1 MTIRPITRRAFLGMA
16 APAALCASGWP
27 ATPAFGPAA
36 PLREIAV
43 SRGLLYGSNVRS
55 ISLADDPAYAA
66 LVARE
71 CGVFVCSRAHWDNIS
86 PKPDET
92 RFAPIDADEAWA
104 AQHRMKFRGHCLVW
118 HERVPGWFAELA
130 DRAAAVGALE
140 QHVAT
145 TSRHFAGRMHSWDV
159 VNEAIK
165 PTQGRPDGL
174 RNSVFI
180 DKIGPDFLD
189 IAFRAARQN
198 DPVARLVYND
208 YNLELDLAE
217 HEDRRRALLRLL
229 DGFAKRGTPIDAV
242 GLQSHLSID
251 GMRHFDEKLF
261 AAFLRE
267 LAGRG
272 LAILITELDAIDRD
286 APSDIARRDAAVAE
300 IYRRYL
306 DAALADRTVAAVI
319 TWGLTDRYGWIVS
332 GDEPRTRRRDGLKP
346 RPLPFDADCQPKP
359 AYAAIAEALA
369 RAAPR

>member
-1 MTIRPITRRAFLGMA
+1 
-16 APAALCASGWP
+16 
-27 ATPAFGPAA
+27 
-36 PLREIAV
+36 
-43 SRGLLYGSNVRS
+43 
-55 ISLADDPAYAA
+55 
-66 LVARE
+66 
-71 CGVFVCSRAHWDNIS
+71 
-86 PKPDET
+86 
-92 RFAPIDADEAWA
+92 
-104 AQHRMKFRGHCLVW
+104 
-118 HERVPGWFAELA
+118 
-130 DRAAAVGALE
+130 
-140 QHVAT
+140 
-145 TSRHFAGRMHSWDV
+145 MHSWDV

-180 DKIGPDFLD
+180 DKIGPEFLD
-189 IAFRAARQN
+189 LAFRAARRN

-208 YNLELDLAE
+208 YNLELDVTE
-217 HEDRRRALLRLL
+217 HDDRRRVLLRLL

-251 GMRHFDEKLF
+251 GMRHFDENLF

-272 LAILITELDAIDRD
+272 LKILITELDVIDRD

-306 DAALADRTVAAVI
+306 DAALADRAVAAVI
-319 TWGLTDRYGWIVS
+319 TWGLTDRYGWIVA

-346 RPLPFDADCQPKP
+346 RPLPFDADCRPKP

-369 RAAPR
+369 HAALR